1 LANRSFRT
9 SRSGDDTGAG
19 GSRARTG
26 SRPAGRDLSRPR
38 GSSPR
43 GSTRPTLRQQ
53 LDEAP
58 VARRRADPGTVRRFI
73 TMSALLAVMLVV
85 LTPTL
90 RSYLQ
95 QRSEIAELKREKVAG
110 QQRVDALTAER
121 KRWDDPAYVKQQA
134 QERLGYAMPG
144 KSITVYVD
152 DAGATH
158 ATTPRNG
165 VTDATG
171 LSSHPWYGQIWG
183 SISTPAEGEK

>member
-1 LANRSFRT
+1 MAQRRQAAVRERGHHL
-9 SRSGDDTGAG
+9 GQVVEAG
-19 GSRARTG
+19 
-26 SRPAGRDLSRPR
+26 L
-38 GSSPR
+38 
-43 GSTRPTLRQQ
+43 
-53 LDEAP
+53 
-58 VARRRADPGTVRRFI
+58 
-73 TMSALLAVMLVV
+73 
-85 LTPTL
+85 
-90 RSYLQ
+90 
-95 QRSEIAELKREKVAG
+95 AG

>member
-1 LANRSFRT
+1 
-9 SRSGDDTGAG
+9 
-19 GSRARTG
+19 
-26 SRPAGRDLSRPR
+26 
-38 GSSPR
+38 
-43 GSTRPTLRQQ
+43 
-53 LDEAP
+53 
-58 VARRRADPGTVRRFI
+58 
-73 TMSALLAVMLVV
+73 MSALLAVMLVV